1 MMNESAASLVVVVS
15 FQTFRSWLVKG
26 RYTKGVPFQSKMVYK
41 RVRVRP
47 LGGASPCKI
56 SLSTPRG

>member
-15 FQTFRSWLVKG
+15 FQTFRSWLVER

-41 RVRVRP
+41 RVR
-47 LGGASPCKI
+47 G
-56 SLSTPRG
+56 